1 MNLCSDHDHTTAAS
15 RSDSS
20 INHGRILRNLLRLLD
35 ATCADSFYEV
45 LPRGVQLWVPIKSL
59 GFYPDVLVVAG
70 APLLDQGRDDR
81 VMNPCL
87 VFEIMSQ
94 PTEAYAPTDAT
105 LGERSKM
112 FTHCRTI
119 PYLQEYV
126 FIHQQEARIEQFY
139 RAQEN
144 MWGLTTQVG
153 FDSVVELNVTNA
165 RLPLMDVYDR
175 VDLAIKN

>member
-1 MNLCSDHDHTTAAS
+1 MN
-15 RSDSS
+15 DSS

-45 LPRGVQLWVPIKSL
+45 LPRGVQLWIPQKSL
-59 GFYPDVLVVAG
+59 GLYPDVLVVAG
-70 APLLDQGRDDR
+70 APLLYRGRHDR
-81 VMNPCL
+81 VINPCL
-87 VFEIMSQ
+87 VFEILSE
-94 PTEAYAPTDAT
+94 PTPAYDPMDAT
-105 LGERSKM
+105 LEERGRM

-126 FIHQQEARIEQFY
+126 FVHQQEARIEQFY

-144 MWGLTTQVG
+144 VWGLTAQTG

-165 RLPLMDVYDR
+165 RLPLMGVYNR
-175 VDLAIKN
+175 VEFMVQV